1 MQNFLGYGT
10 CDSAYDSR
18 RHIACLLMTYA
29 SYKLQVNPNI
39 MNTVKNAL
47 AMGNYTQ
54 SHQYLL
60 QYLYDSDFYQ
70 FIESLGRRYNISSQE
85 LSYLSSGELFKIG
98 ITKTP
103 AGYERSSNKILA
115 VHLAYLQHFFRPLN
129 FMALSQLTNSFS
141 IPLLKGTKG
150 GFTEAELRK
159 IFSLVNAELVSG
171 NTSLSSIEATVSRQ
185 V

>member
-10 CDSAYDSR
+10 CDSAYDGR

-39 MNTVKNAL
+39 INTVKNAL
-47 AMGNYTQ
+47 TMGNYTQ

-60 QYLYDSDFYQ
+60 QNLYDSDFYQ
-70 FIESLGRRYNISSQE
+70 FIESLGRRYNVSNQE
-85 LSYLSSGELFKIG
+85 LSYLASGELFKAG
-98 ITKTP
+98 VTKTP

-115 VHLAYLQHFFRPLN
+115 VHFAYLQRYFRPLN
-129 FMALSQLTNSFS
+129 SIALSQLTNSFS
-141 IPLLKGTKG
+141 IPLLKGTRG
-150 GFTEAELRK
+150 GFTEEELRK
-159 IFSLVNAELVSG
+159 IFSLVNAELLSG
-171 NTSLSSIEATVSRQ
+171 NTSLSSIEAAVARQ